1 MPGVWDVLL
10 GNKRTALQCF
20 RSHDAPSIASCNDF
34 VTAAWLVCMFILV
47 SEDIL
52 VLAIVVGFNSVIQV
66 MLVGSIEI
74 EQEQQ

>member
-1 MPGVWDVLL
+1 V
-10 GNKRTALQCF
+10 
-20 RSHDAPSIASCNDF
+20 PSKASCNDF
-34 VTAAWLVCMFILV
+34 VKAAWLVCMFIVV

-52 VLAIVVGFNSVIQV
+52 VLAIGVGLNSVIQV